1 MDKVITTAM
10 LIVISMVM
18 ALMLFN
24 VAYPAIIQGGDAIVS
39 MAGHVEDRMKSQ
51 IAIIHASSE
60 LDADGWWQ
68 DVNNNGQF
76 EVFLWVKNVGVA
88 RITALDDL
96 DIFFGPEGNFTRIQ
110 HESNAGGGT
119 PYWSWTLENAAEWA
133 PTATLRVTIHY
144 IAALSTGRYFAK
156 VTVPSGVWD
165 DYYLGM

>member
-1 MDKVITTAM
+1 MDKVITTAL

-24 VAYPAIIQGGDAIVS
+24 IAYPAIIEGGDAIVS
-39 MAGHVEDRMKSQ
+39 MAGRVEDRMRSQ
-51 IAIIHASSE
+51 IAIIHAGSE
-60 LDADGWWQ
+60 MDADGWWQ
-68 DVNNNGQF
+68 DSNGNGQF
-76 EVFLWVKNVGVA
+76 EVFLWIKNVGDA

-96 DIFFGPEGNFTRIQ
+96 DIFFGPEGNFARIA
-110 HESNAGGGT
+110 HETDSGGGT
-119 PYWSWTLENAAEWA
+119 PYWSWTLENAAEWT

-144 IAALSTGRYFAK
+144 GAALSTGRYFAK

>member
-39 MAGHVEDRMKSQ
+39 MAGRVEDRMKSQ
-51 IAIIHASSE
+51 IAIIHAGGE
-60 LDADGWWQ
+60 LDEDGWWQ

-76 EVFLWVKNVGVA
+76 DVFLWIKNVGDS
-88 RITALDDL
+88 RITALDSL
-96 DIFFGPEGNFTRIQ
+96 DIFFGPEGNFARIPYQ
-110 HESNAGGGT
+110 SSAGGST
-119 PYWSWTLENAAEWA
+119 PYWSWDVENGTEWA
-133 PTATLRVTIHY
+133 PTTTLRVTIHY
-144 IAALSTGRYFAK
+144 SAALSTGRYFAK